1 MMANYTASANQVAC
15 AMHGDKTVI
24 NTCCLLQESLEEWR
38 AIRQLQDE
46 AYNESLLIDA
56 EKVSVE

>member
-24 NTCCLLQESLEEWR
+24 NTCCLLQESLEE
-38 AIRQLQDE
+38 
-46 AYNESLLIDA
+46 
-56 EKVSVE
+56 